1 MAFPVQ
7 WHAPGLQVKPEAFA
21 GSSGGSS
28 LRAPQPLIYTYAMP
42 PSRSRINCSQTFES
56 RSP

>member
-7 WHAPGLQVKPEAFA
+7 WHVPGLQVKPEAFA

-28 LRAPQPLIYTYAMP
+28 LRAPQPPIYTYAMP
-42 PSRSRINCSQTFES
+42 PPSRR
-56 RSP
+56 